1 MVKVAVI
8 DSGVEYEHFDII
20 SEKISGINLIN
31 QKKELGDISDQL
43 GHGTAICS
51 ILSNSDDI
59 TSIQVLKIFDNDY
72 RVDLDK
78 LIDAIEYAIYL
89 NVDIINLSL
98 GILQHDNL
106 MSLKIACQKAV
117 EKGIVI
123 VAACENS
130 GEISYPA
137 EWDFVIGVDTN
148 KNLKKVDEFFF
159 LENSSIEI
167 QAFGKPQKVAHLKS
181 GHIVVNDNS
190 YATPHI
196 TNLIAKIINKHGR
209 KSIES
214 IKKLLMKQAKQTID
228 LYQVTSEELVLKAKQ
243 FETDFDSLRNKIS
256 SNKLDVNKA
265 VMFPFIKEFHPF
277 LIFPELS
284 TFKIKDIYDLRQLG
298 KIGSSTKK
306 YVPLSNEEF
315 IIKDITTIDMQAD
328 FDTLILGYANE
339 LIDKVGKSI
348 FVNLIDLCIENNKQI
363 FFLDDFFELDFMK
376 NKDISN
382 VTYPSLGLKELN
394 LYSLYR
400 GKISNH
406 SKPIIGVFGTSSSQ
420 GKFTTQLWLRKMF
433 LEKKY
438 NVGQLGSEHQSI
450 LFGFDKVFPY
460 GYNANINLPFEFY
473 VTMVNNLIH
482 QIETEKDPDLIML
495 GAQSGTIPYSLNT
508 LGNFTYPTLALLQG
522 ANPDLVV
529 LHINTFDDLVY
540 IEKTIKTIE
549 SLSNA
554 KVVALVLYSAEKVV
568 TPSGRVKTKF
578 IEDLDKINNLKE
590 TISKNL
596 NLPVYDTT
604 KLKERERLFNDI
616 ISFFS

>member
-1 MVKVAVI
+1 
-8 DSGVEYEHFDII
+8 
-20 SEKISGINLIN
+20 
-31 QKKELGDISDQL
+31 
-43 GHGTAICS
+43 
-51 ILSNSDDI
+51 
-59 TSIQVLKIFDNDY
+59 
-72 RVDLDK
+72 
-78 LIDAIEYAIYL
+78 
-89 NVDIINLSL
+89 
-98 GILQHDNL
+98 
-106 MSLKIACQKAV
+106 
-117 EKGIVI
+117 
-123 VAACENS
+123 
-130 GEISYPA
+130 
-137 EWDFVIGVDTN
+137 
-148 KNLKKVDEFFF
+148 
-159 LENSSIEI
+159 
-167 QAFGKPQKVAHLKS
+167 
-181 GHIVVNDNS
+181 
-190 YATPHI
+190 
-196 TNLIAKIINKHGR
+196 
-209 KSIES
+209 
-214 IKKLLMKQAKQTID
+214 
-228 LYQVTSEELVLKAKQ
+228 
-243 FETDFDSLRNKIS
+243 
-256 SNKLDVNKA
+256 
-265 VMFPFIKEFHPF
+265 
-277 LIFPELS
+277 
-284 TFKIKDIYDLRQLG
+284 
-298 KIGSSTKK
+298 
-306 YVPLSNEEF
+306 
-315 IIKDITTIDMQAD
+315 
-328 FDTLILGYANE
+328 ILGYTNE

-590 TISKNL
+590 TISENL